1 MNGMMVQMVRTAFLL
16 ILAATLMLFTACADD
31 DSEPTAT
38 TAATSPPASTSTT
51 EPEPTSPAS
60 EPTATQTEEPTSP
73 VDEQTATLPADPT
86 PEPTIETPGTD
97 LEAFEIALEAFATGL
112 EMPVGIVAVPDD
124 SNRLFIVEK
133 NGTVAILLDGAV
145 APEKLLDIR
154 DRVNAD
160 APEQGLLGLAIHPD
174 FASNGLLY
182 VNYTDQNGDTV
193 ISRFQTNDARDLA
206 DPNGEM
212 VLLQIEQPANNH
224 NGGNLEFGPDGYLY
238 IGTGDGGGSGDT
250 FDQAQNG
257 QTLLGAMLRIDVDAG
272 EPYAIPP
279 DNPFVDDPDILDE
292 IWAIGL
298 RNPWRYSFDSETGDL
313 FIADVG
319 QNRIEEISL
328 QPADS
333 TGGENYGWPMM
344 EGSECFEPDNCDST
358 GLVLPI
364 FEYDHAF
371 GCSVTGGDVYRGS
384 VYPELA
390 GIYFLSDF
398 CSGNIWTLAPDAD
411 TWQSR
416 LLLES
421 GYNIS
426 AFGLDP
432 AGEILLA
439 DMYAGTLYRLVV
451 AD

>member
-1 MNGMMVQMVRTAFLL
+1 MNGKMVQMVRTVFLL
-16 ILAATLMLFTACADD
+16 MLTAALMLLTACAD

-38 TAATSPPASTSTT
+38 AVATSPPASTSTT
-51 EPEPTSPAS
+51 EPEPTSTVD
-60 EPTATQTEEPTSP
+60 EPTTTPVEEPTSP
-73 VDEQTATLPADPT
+73 VDEPTAIVPADPT
-86 PEPTIETPGTD
+86 PEPTHETPGFD
-97 LEAFEIALEAFATGL
+97 LDTFEITLEEFATGL
-112 EMPVGIVAVPDD
+112 EMPVGIIAVPDGSD
-124 SNRLFIVEK
+124 RLFIVEK
-133 NGTVAILLDGAV
+133 SGTIAILLDGEV
-145 APEKLLDIR
+145 SPEKLLDIR

-160 APEQGLLGLAIHPD
+160 APEQGLLGLALHPS
-174 FASNGLLY
+174 FAENGLLY
-182 VNYTDQNGDTV
+182 VNYTDQHGDTV
-193 ISRFQTNDARDLA
+193 VSRFQANDARDQA
-206 DPNGEM
+206 DSGGEM

-257 QTLLGAMLRIDVDAG
+257 QTLLGAMLRLDVDGG
-272 EPYAIPP
+272 EPYAIPA
-279 DNPFVDDPDILDE
+279 DNPFIDDPDVLNE

-319 QNRIEEISL
+319 QNRIEEINL

-344 EGSECFEPDNCDST
+344 EGSECFESDSCDAA

-364 FEYDHAF
+364 FEYDHGF
-371 GCSVTGGDVYRGS
+371 GCSVTGGDVYRGGA
-384 VYPELA
+384 YPELA

-398 CSGNIWTLAPDAD
+398 CSGNIWALAPDD
-411 TWQSR
+411 VGWQSR

-421 GYNIS
+421 GRNIS
-426 AFGLDP
+426 AFGLDS

-439 DMYAGTLYRLVV
+439 DMYAGTLYRLAV
-451 AD
+451 AE